1 MKKIR
6 ALVTT
11 LAVAALLVLLP
22 KSSAITA
29 DAAAPKNYV
38 VRYIS
43 SENEW
48 RYQEGS
54 TFNEENSHREIYYLR
69 QSLKDGDLVAV
80 ESKVSGADALDLG
93 TAKLSNLTVL
103 GSEFA
108 VIYSGEIS
116 ECYIL
121 AESACSINA
130 NVITAHVY
138 DVATANFNGN
148 VTELIATAE
157 GLDFNSNIGCSGTVT
172 HFHAYSIN
180 QPKSF
185 YNLYNFDKNTLN
197 VQDGNLKTLYYNYD
211 ETAPA
216 NYTAPQSASNTAA
229 NTASNKST
237 TPASGSADEYDDVP
251 KTGETNLVFWFLAI
265 SAVCGI
271 GSLILK
277 KRAN

>member
-29 DAAAPKNYV
+29 DAAEPKNYAV
-38 VRYIS
+38 QFMS
-43 SENEW
+43 SGEGW

-54 TFNEENSHREIYYLR
+54 TFDESKTHREVYYLR
-69 QSLKDGDLVAV
+69 QLLKDGDLVAV
-80 ESKVSGADALDLG
+80 YSTRSSGSEALDLG
-93 TAKLSNLTVL
+93 TAKLGNLTVT

-108 VIYSGEIS
+108 VIYSGDIT
-116 ECYIL
+116 ECNIL
-121 AESACSINA
+121 AGSSCSINA
-130 NVITAHVY
+130 NVETAHVY
-138 DVATANFNGN
+138 DVATVNFNKN
-148 VTELIATAE
+148 VTELIATANE
-157 GLDFNSNIGCSGTVT
+157 IDFNSNIGCGGTVA

-180 QPKSF
+180 QPRSF
-185 YNLYNFDKNTLN
+185 YNFYNFEKGTLL
-197 VQDGNLKTLYYNYD
+197 VQDGNLKTEYYHYD

-216 NYTAPQSASNTAA
+216 NYTAPQNTSNT
-229 NTASNKST
+229 TSNKAT